1 MIKILTLPFSK
12 QASTWIFFDS
22 HETEILCSEGFY
34 SILLL
39 FLINVYVTYVICLKM
54 EFVSFLNSVGP
65 QTGTVS
71 YSSVGHLCRQEWA
84 EQMV

>member
-1 MIKILTLPFSK
+1 L
-12 QASTWIFFDS
+12 DS

-39 FLINVYVTYVICLKM
+39 FLINVYVTYVICFKDGICQLPKQCW
-54 EFVSFLNSVGP
+54 VP
-65 QTGTVS
+65 KTGTVS

-84 EQMV
+84 EQMVWLAISQSRN